1 MLSFLRH
8 IETPP
13 WLERLPRP
21 LIIGGVV
28 SGLAVYSL
36 AIGAMFGTNRQLIGL
51 ALLALPLGL
60 IGLTLLLYRFEW
72 FVLILPLTGLAMRPI
87 SVPAGNGSE
96 LPISMLLT
104 LALSGIWIL
113 AMITRRTWLLAPSPL
128 NKPLLA
134 FMFICIFSV
143 LWGILWADPILNWRI
158 MGNFRFA
165 QIASLLSFL
174 GLLSIPL
181 LVGRFIQH
189 EWQIKAYLGM
199 FIVCGGLMT
208 IFLIFGINE
217 YLLVAQGLWGLWF
230 ALSLAGI
237 IYLQPNVHWGW
248 RLAGSAFLMWHLW
261 LAAVRNSLWISGWL
275 PTIVGLLAM
284 AFFASRRIFFILVAI
299 VILNV
304 AIGPGQVYID
314 QVINDNIEEGGLG
327 RLEIWERNLSIVKQ
341 HWLFGTGVAGYA
353 PYNMTYYRED
363 ARSTHNNYFDILAQF
378 GVVGF
383 SIWIWFAIASLWYGW
398 RTIQLA
404 PPGILRTTAIVA
416 TSGWAAAQFSMML
429 GDWVLPFL
437 YNQTVGGFKYTMHS
451 WVFVGLLISIRQ
463 KIDKLSLEQS

>member
-1 MLSFLRH
+1 MLPLLRQ
-8 IETPP
+8 IETPH

-21 LIIGGVV
+21 LVIGSAIGGVV
-28 SGLAVYSL
+28 VYSL
-36 AIGAMFGTNRQLIGL
+36 AIGAMFGTNRQLIGM

-60 IGLTLLLYRFEW
+60 IGSTLLLYRFEW

-87 SVPAGNGSE
+87 ALPAGNGSE

-113 AMITRRTWLLAPSPL
+113 AMIKRRTWQLVPSPL

-143 LWGILWADPILNWRI
+143 PWGIIWADPILDWRI
-158 MGNFRFA
+158 MGNFRLA

-174 GLLSIPL
+174 GLLSTPF

-199 FIVCGGLMT
+199 FIVCGGLVT
-208 IFLIFGINE
+208 IFLTFGIHE
-217 YLLVAQGLWGLWF
+217 PLLVAQGLWGLWF
-230 ALSLAGI
+230 ALSLAGV
-237 IYLQPNVHWGW
+237 IYLQPRIHWGW
-248 RLAGSAFLMWHLW
+248 RLAGSALLVWHLW
-261 LAAVRNSLWISGWL
+261 LAAIRNSLWISGWL
-275 PTIVGLLAM
+275 PTLVGLLAM
-284 AFFASRRIFFILVAI
+284 AFFVSRRVFFVLII
-299 VILNV
+299 ITTLNL
-304 AIGPGQVYID
+304 AMGPGRVYID
-314 QVINDNIEEGGLG
+314 QVVNQNIEEGGLG
-327 RLEIWERNLSIVKQ
+327 RLEIWQRNLAIVQQ

-383 SIWIWFAIASLWYGW
+383 GIWVWFAIASLWYGW

-404 PPGILRTTAIVA
+404 PPGMLRTTAIVA
-416 TSGWAAAQFSMML
+416 TSGWFAAQCSMML

-437 YNQTVGGFKYTMHS
+437 YNQTVAGYKYTMYS
-451 WVFVGLLISIRQ
+451 WIFVGLLISVRQ
-463 KIDKLSLEQS
+463 LAQRSEKL